1 MPWVVRD
8 AVDEINRAVGR
19 RWQGLD
25 RFLPSRAELPD
36 GCAAPFV
43 TAGGNGRPAGLA
55 VCRHEYV
62 PAATLNQTWGMAA
75 RFSLIVRL
83 READT
88 DAALDDLLGQWRGH
102 LASLPEAG
110 AGDTAAMI
118 SWPSRDVT
126 GINALLRHGLQALT
140 VIAVRSGSSTAGP
153 APGAALAADG
163 AGPAASDAGH
173 IANGAGHIANGAGHT
188 ANGAGHTA
196 NGAGHTAN
204 GAGPAG
210 LAIRE
215 AGPRDLDA
223 VTELE
228 LGVIRYDALFGA
240 AVVRPA
246 TEALVRA
253 ETQAA
258 LAARPAWAW
267 LAERD
272 GRPVGLVHV
281 QPPGPSGWIAGM
293 ARGGTTAYLQTMF
306 VRPGERGAGI
316 GAALVR
322 HAHAVLDARGVQT
335 TLLHYA
341 QLNPL
346 SAPFWNRMG
355 YRPLWTGW
363 EVRPATA
370 LR

>member
-25 RFLPSRAELPD
+25 RFLPPRAELPD

-43 TAGGNGRPAGLA
+43 ASGANGRPGGLA
-55 VCRHEYV
+55 VCRHEHI
-62 PAATLNQTWGMAA
+62 PAGTLNQTWGTAG
-75 RFSLIVRL
+75 RFSLVVRL

-88 DAALDDLLGQWRGH
+88 GAALDDLLGQWHGH
-102 LASLPEAG
+102 LAGLPEA
-110 AGDTAAMI
+110 AADDTAAMI

-126 GINALLRHGLQALT
+126 GVNALLRHGLQALT
-140 VIAVRSGSSTAGP
+140 VIAIRSRPMADLADLADLAGP
-153 APGAALAADG
+153 ADLADL
-163 AGPAASDAGH
+163 AGPADLADL
-173 IANGAGHIANGAGHT
+173 
-188 ANGAGHTA
+188 
-196 NGAGHTAN
+196 
-204 GAGPAG
+204 AGPAG
-210 LAIRE
+210 LVIRE
-215 AGPRDLDA
+215 AGPADLDV
-223 VTELE
+223 VTEFE
-228 LGVIRYDALFGA
+228 MGVIRYDARFGA
-240 AVVRPA
+240 AIVRPA

-258 LAARPAWAW
+258 LAACPVWAW

-272 GRPVGLVHV
+272 GQPVGLVHV
-281 QPPGPSGWIAGM
+281 QSPGQSGWIAGM
-293 ARGGTTAYLQTMF
+293 ARPDVTAYLQTMF
-306 VRPGERGAGI
+306 VRAGERGTGI

-335 TLLHYA
+335 VLLHYA
-341 QLNPL
+341 QMNPL
-346 SAPFWNRMG
+346 SVPFWNRMG

-363 EVRPATA
+363 EVRPASS

>member
-25 RFLPSRAELPD
+25 PFLPPRAELPD

-43 TAGGNGRPAGLA
+43 TSGSSGRPAGLA

-62 PAATLNQTWGMAA
+62 PAATLNQTWGMAG

-88 DAALDDLLGQWRGH
+88 SAALDDLLGQWRGH
-102 LASLPEAG
+102 LAGLPEAA

-126 GINALLRHGLQALT
+126 GVNALLRHGLQALT
-140 VIAVRSGSSTAGP
+140 VIAVRSGPAAADTA
-153 APGAALAADG
+153 AGAAL
-163 AGPAASDAGH
+163 PA
-173 IANGAGHIANGAGHT
+173 ANGAGA
-188 ANGAGHTA
+188 
-196 NGAGHTAN
+196 
-204 GAGPAG
+204 AG

-215 AGPRDLDA
+215 AGPQDLDA

-240 AVVRPA
+240 AIVRPA

-258 LAARPAWAW
+258 LAVRPAWAW

-281 QPPGPSGWIAGM
+281 QPPGSSGWIAGM
-293 ARGGTTAYLQTMF
+293 ARGGATAYLQTMF
-306 VRPGERGAGI
+306 VQPGERGAGL

-346 SAPFWNRMG
+346 SVPFWNRMG

-363 EVRPATA
+363 EVRPAA
-370 LR
+370 SLR

>member
-25 RFLPSRAELPD
+25 RFLPPRAELPE

-43 TAGGNGRPAGLA
+43 TTGSNGRPAGLA
-55 VCRHEYV
+55 VCRHERV
-62 PAATLNQTWGMAA
+62 PADTLNQTWGTAG
-75 RFSLIVRL
+75 RFSLIL
-83 READT
+83 RIRDT
-88 DAALDDLLGQWRGH
+88 DAALAVNDLLGQWRDH
-102 LASLPEAG
+102 LACLPEAG
-110 AGDTAAMI
+110 ASDTAAMI
-118 SWPSRDVT
+118 SWPARDIT
-126 GINALLRHGLQALT
+126 GVNTLLQHGMQPLT
-140 VIAVRSGSSTAGP
+140 VIAVRSAPAAGAAP
-153 APGAALAADG
+153 APGPPADG
-163 AGPAASDAGH
+163 AGPGSS
-173 IANGAGHIANGAGHT
+173 
-188 ANGAGHTA
+188 
-196 NGAGHTAN
+196 
-204 GAGPAG
+204 AG

-215 AGPRDLDA
+215 AGPQDLDA

-240 AVVRPA
+240 AIVRPA

-293 ARGGTTAYLQTMF
+293 ARGGATAYLQTMF
-306 VRPGERGAGI
+306 VRPGERGTGI
-316 GAALVR
+316 AAALVR